1 MHFISEREFSKR
13 RNSSC
18 ASEMGVSLD
27 ELIVY
32 DTKENIEKSKSL

>member
-1 MHFISEREFSKR
+1 MHFISERNLAR
-13 RNSSC
+13 DVIPVALR
-18 ASEMGVSLD
+18 EMGVSLD